1 MPAGIIIGCPVSVN
15 GYLFEFSE
23 MKEKPLAKDQQKST
37 ETPQTQQFGGDIRY
51 IAIEGVIGV
60 GKTSLASMLGEY
72 FSARVVLERFEE
84 NPFLER
90 FYEDPEHYA
99 FQTQMS
105 FLLSRYKQQQELF
118 QADLFHN
125 ILITDYIFEKDK
137 IFAYLNLQDDE
148 LKLYETVVGA
158 IEKNIL
164 TPDLIIYLQ
173 SSTERLMENIKKR
186 ARPYEKHITAE
197 YLKDLNEAYNYFFF
211 RYRQAPLLIVN
222 ASEIDF
228 VNRAEDFNELLTE
241 ITRQN
246 RSPVEY
252 YNPLKK
258 KGTQKE
264 DT

>member
-1 MPAGIIIGCPVSVN
+1 MA
-15 GYLFEFSE
+15 
-23 MKEKPLAKDQQKST
+23 AKQSHNKQQKV
-37 ETPQTQQFGGDIRY
+37 PRFGSDIRY
-51 IAIEGVIGV
+51 VAIEGVIGV
-60 GKTSLASMLGEY
+60 GKTSLATMLGER
-72 FSARVVLERFEE
+72 FGARVVLERFEE

-99 FQTQMS
+99 FQTQIF

-118 QADLFHN
+118 QADLFHDM
-125 ILITDYIFEKDK
+125 LITDYIFEKDK

-148 LKLYETVVGA
+148 LRLYETVVSV

-164 TPDLIIYLQ
+164 TPDLVIYLQ
-173 SSTERLMENIKKR
+173 ASTERLLENIKR
-186 ARPYEKHITAE
+186 RGRPYEKNITAA

-222 ASEIDF
+222 TTEMDF
-228 VNRAEDFNELLTE
+228 VNRKEDFEELLKE
-241 ITRQN
+241 ITREN

-258 KGTQKE
+258 GISKGG
-264 DT
+264 